1 MINKKQKRALEKMV
15 KDILKDKSDDVKNGY
30 NVLYKTC
37 KREGYSDEQFYKEL
51 FTHMGFVK
59 TNNAEV

>member
-1 MINKKQKRALEKMV
+1 MINKKQKRALEKMI
-15 KDILKDKSDDVKNGY
+15 KDLMKNEDDNIRNGY

-37 KREGYSDEQFYKEL
+37 KEEGYSDERFYKEL
-51 FTHMGFVK
+51 FIHMGFVK